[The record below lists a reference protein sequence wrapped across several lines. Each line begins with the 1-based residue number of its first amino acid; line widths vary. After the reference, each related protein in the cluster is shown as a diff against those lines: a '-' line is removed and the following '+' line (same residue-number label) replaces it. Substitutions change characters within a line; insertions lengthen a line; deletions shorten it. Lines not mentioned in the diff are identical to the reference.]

1 MSDENPLGTRVQLL
15 VHKMKDA
22 VHPRRRLPGTLMNIN
37 FFLFSLVLIALVGL
51 ISKKTN
57 LYVQQTFL
65 LQREAPPPPKK
76 KKKKF
81 WATQIFWAARENLG
95 KVSF

>member
-22 VHPRRRLPGTLMNIN
+22 VHTRRRLPGTLMNIN

-65 LQREAPPPPKK
+65 LQRETSMNFLGPVYKK
-76 KKKKF
+76 
-81 WATQIFWAARENLG
+81 LG
-95 KVSF
+95 DPR

>member
-22 VHPRRRLPGTLMNIN
+22 VHTRRRLPGTLMNIN

-65 LQREAPPPPKK
+65 VDFSAVVFARLQRETSMNFLGPVYKK
-76 KKKKF
+76 
-81 WATQIFWAARENLG
+81 LG
-95 KVSF
+95 DPR